1 MKISKKYLEI
11 RRQRRWKAYIDYV
24 RKCGEKGIVPLPF
37 REWKKKKE
45 LEFESWWR
53 ETVSV
58 MFEIEEAPRK
68 DDVQKLDRELRLKI
82 TANELAKL
90 YEKIGDLELKRAIVK
105 VLELID
111 AQIKAIQRL

>member
-24 RKCGEKGIVPLPF
+24 RECGEKGIVPLPF
-37 REWKKKKE
+37 KEWKEKE
-45 LEFESWWR
+45 EKEMEEWWR

-58 MFEIEEAPRK
+58 MFEVEETPRK
-68 DDVQKLDRELRLKI
+68 EDVQRLDRELRLKI

-90 YEKIGDLELKRAIVK
+90 YEKVGDPELKRAIVK
-105 VLELID
+105 VLELVD
-111 AQIKAIQRL
+111 AQIETIQRV